1 MLDTIIKM
9 FSVDGTALGV
19 VAQIVGF
26 AGAFT
31 YFLVFQMKKRSSIL
45 AINVLAGMIFVV
57 HFSMIGAL
65 TGAAMNVVCA
75 LRCIVYYYSDKAWA
89 KSKAWLAIF
98 VGISIVLGVFT
109 WGDIYSIFPLMAMVI
124 TSISF
129 WLKKERNIRLLTLPT
144 QPFWM
149 IYNIHNNS
157 ISGLLT
163 DVVIFSSILIAIIRY
178 DIIKSKKPKLEKQ
191 NEA

>member
-1 MLDTIIKM
+1 MLETIIKI
-9 FSVDGTALGV
+9 FSIDGTALGV
-19 VAQIVGF
+19 IAQIIGF
-26 AGAFT
+26 IGAFT

-45 AINVLAGMIFVV
+45 AINILAGMIFVV
-57 HFSMIGAL
+57 HFTMIGAY

-75 LRCIVYYYSDKAWA
+75 LRCTIYYFSDRKWA
-89 KSKAWLAIF
+89 KSKAWLAVFIG
-98 VGISIVLGVFT
+98 VSVVLGVLT

-129 WLKKERNIRLLTLPT
+129 WLKKESHIRLLTLPT
-144 QPFWM
+144 QPGWM

-163 DVVIFSSILIAIIRY
+163 DIVIFSSILIAIIRY
-178 DIIKSKKPKLEKQ
+178 DIIKRKKPEAAKY

>member
-1 MLDTIIKM
+1 MLENIIKT
-9 FSVDGTALGV
+9 FSIDGTAFGV
-19 VAQIVGF
+19 RAQIIGF
-26 AGAFT
+26 IGAFT

-45 AINVLAGMIFVV
+45 AINILAGLIFVV
-57 HFSMIGAL
+57 HFSLIGAY

-75 LRCIVYYYSDKAWA
+75 LRCTIYYFSDRKWA
-89 KSKAWLAIF
+89 KSKAWLAVFIG
-98 VGISIVLGVFT
+98 VSVVLGVLT

-129 WLKKERNIRLLTLPT
+129 WLKKESHIRLLTLPT
-144 QPFWM
+144 QPGWM

-163 DVVIFSSILIAIIRY
+163 DIVIFSSILIAIIRY
-178 DIIKSKKPKLEKQ
+178 DIIKKEKPQAVKQ

>member
-1 MLDTIIKM
+1 MIETIIKT
-9 FSVDGTALGV
+9 FSIDGTLLGV
-19 VAQIVGF
+19 AAQIIGF
-26 AGAFT
+26 IGAFT

-45 AINVLAGMIFVV
+45 AINILAGMIFVV
-57 HFSMIGAL
+57 HFSLIGAY

-75 LRCIVYYYSDKAWA
+75 LRCTIYYFSDRKWA
-89 KSKAWLAIF
+89 KSKAWLAVFIG
-98 VGISIVLGVFT
+98 VSVVLGVLT
-109 WGDIYSIFPLMAMVI
+109 WGDIYSVFPLMAMVV

-129 WLKKERNIRLLTLPT
+129 WLKKESHIRLLTLPT
-144 QPFWM
+144 QPGWM

-163 DVVIFSSILIAIIRY
+163 DIVIFSSILIAIIRY
-178 DIIKSKKPKLEKQ
+178 DIIKKQKPQAVKQ

>member
-1 MLDTIIKM
+1 MIETIIKT
-9 FSVDGTALGV
+9 FSIDGTLLGV
-19 VAQIVGF
+19 AAQIIGF
-26 AGAFT
+26 IGAFT

-45 AINVLAGMIFVV
+45 AINILAGLIFVV
-57 HFSMIGAL
+57 HFSLIGAY

-75 LRCIVYYYSDKAWA
+75 LRCTIYYFSDRKWA

-98 VGISIVLGVFT
+98 IGVSVVLGVLT
-109 WGDIYSIFPLMAMVI
+109 WGDIYSVFPLMAMVI

-129 WLKKERNIRLLTLPT
+129 WLKKESHIRLLTLPT
-144 QPFWM
+144 QPGWM

-163 DVVIFSSILIAIIRY
+163 DIVIFSSILIAIIRY
-178 DIIKSKKPKLEKQ
+178 DIIKKEKPQAVKQ